1 MAITSPIYMDKLTP
15 AQREFLRSLAPDP
28 KNFELVS
35 EKFSTGKPKR
45 KAIKTE
51 VNSINQGQKLLI

>member
-1 MAITSPIYMDKLTP
+1 MDKLTP

-51 VNSINQGQKLLI
+51 VNSINKGQKLLI